1 MWKIVPPSLIEA
13 AGESDRMWVVMDR
26 QRSDSEELA
35 LCLACSKIVRG
46 AIYCGS
52 LRSSD
57 PR

>member
-1 MWKIVPPSLIEA
+1 MWKIVSPSLIEA
-13 AGESDRMWVVMDR
+13 AGESNTMWVVIDQ

-52 LRSSD
+52 LRSLD
-57 PR
+57 PS